1 MQRLAASTS
10 FWQNI
15 SADLA
20 RGGMASWMAIGNRGT
35 SGADSGS
42 PNAELLFRRG
52 WNLALGRSK
61 RRLPEKNCA
70 SETALP
76 QDQELGCDKL

>member
-61 RRLPEKNCA
+61 RRLPEKKLRLRNCA
-70 SETALP
+70 PAGSRV
-76 QDQELGCDKL
+76 GV